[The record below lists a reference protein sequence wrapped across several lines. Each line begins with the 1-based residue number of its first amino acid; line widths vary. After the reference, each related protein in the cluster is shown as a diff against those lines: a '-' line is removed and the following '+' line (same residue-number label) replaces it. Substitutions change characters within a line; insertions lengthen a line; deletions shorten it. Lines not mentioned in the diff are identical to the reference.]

1 MAAMTLEQKVASLL
15 ILHTPG
21 VDGAAQRSFI
31 EQFGL
36 GGVILMGDNMPG
48 GTDATDLAGL
58 SSMTAAI
65 RGTDLLPPLIGID
78 QEGGDVV
85 RVGPDPAPG
94 AEQLRALA
102 PAAAAEAFRARAA
115 MLADA
120 GISLNFGVV
129 ADISADP
136 SSFIYSRSL
145 GADAAAAG
153 ERVAAAVA
161 GERGRV
167 LSTLKHFPG
176 HGAAPGD
183 SHYGIP
189 STGLSLE
196 QWRQLEAP
204 PFEAGIGA
212 GAEFVMFGHL
222 SYSAVDALPASLS
235 VRWHD
240 ILGEQLEFT
249 GLSITDDMRMLQ
261 DSGDPR
267 YADPVQNVVD
277 AFAAGNSMVLFT
289 LPADPGSVGVDIPA
303 LIAAVADAVRIGRI
317 PAAQIDDAALAALRL
332 RETFGT
338 VE

>member
-1 MAAMTLEQKVASLL
+1 MTLEQKVASLL

-21 VDGAAQRSFI
+21 TDGAAQRAFI
-31 EQFGL
+31 DRHGL

-48 GTDATDLAGL
+48 GTDATDLAAL
-58 SSMTAAI
+58 TAMTAAI
-65 RGTDLLPPLIGID
+65 RGADTLPPLIGID

-94 AEQLRALA
+94 AGQLRALP
-102 PAAAAEAFRARAA
+102 PAATAEAFRLRSAL
-115 MLADA
+115 LADA

-136 SSFIYSRSL
+136 GSFIYSRSL
-145 GADAAAAG
+145 GADAPAAG
-153 ERVAAAVA
+153 ERVAAAVS

-183 SHYGIP
+183 SHYGVP
-189 STGLSLE
+189 STPMSFADW
-196 QWRQLEAP
+196 QRLEAG
-204 PFEAGIGA
+204 PFEAGIAG
-212 GAEFVMFGHL
+212 GAELVMFGHL

-235 VRWHD
+235 ARWHE
-240 ILGEQLEFT
+240 ILREQLDFA

-267 YADPVQNVVD
+267 YADPLQNVVS

-289 LPADPGSVGVDIPA
+289 LPADPGTVGVDIDA
-303 LIAAVADAVRIGRI
+303 LVLGVADAVRAGRV
-317 PAAQIDDAALAALRL
+317 PAAQIESDALAALRL
-332 RETFGT
+332 RESFGRG
-338 VE
+338 E